1 MATGAISRKSF
12 GWPDTSKI
20 ADAPTNKGLVIHYDG
35 GNRKLSEKEHNECIK
50 YWEWCRKF
58 HMQERGWKD
67 IGYSFG
73 VCPHGIIFE
82 GRGFGKE
89 QAAQPTGN
97 RDWCSVTLMLGP
109 GEKPPVAQ
117 VEGVLR
123 LREALMHDHGMKSN
137 VSWHGAFYKTDCPGD
152 ILRNMVLKGEFNRE
166 PPVANADKFSS
177 VAKTMPVITEL
188 SPEAHSMVR
197 SLQRAI
203 GVEDDGDIGPIT
215 WANIFKKLVK

>member
-1 MATGAISRKSF
+1 MIHVVMSRAQF
-12 GWPDTSKI
+12 GWPDAGKLEN
-20 ADAPTNKGLVIHYDG
+20 APTNKGLVIHYDG
-35 GNRKLSEKEHNECIK
+35 GNRKLTEKEHLECLK
-50 YWEWCRKF
+50 YWQWCRKF
-58 HMQERGWKD
+58 HMEERGWKD

-73 VCPHGIIFE
+73 VCPHGIIFV

-89 QAAQPTGN
+89 QAAQPGGN
-97 RDWCSVTLMLGP
+97 RDWCSVTLMLGI
-109 GEKPPVAQ
+109 GEKPTEDQ
-117 VEGVLR
+117 INGVRTLR
-123 LREALMHDHGMKSN
+123 DNLMEDHGMKDA
-137 VSWHGAFYKTDCPGD
+137 VSWHSHFFKTDCPGD

-177 VAKTMPVITEL
+177 VAKTMPVITDL
-188 SPEAHSMVR
+188 SSEAHSMVR